1 MSNLVAKVGLSSL
14 LHLGQDHGGY
24 FLRSLFMMSAKCRVR
39 ESRYTYKVPQVAPVV
54 DLDHGFALLVNDL
67 ERPVPPVALDIRV
80 VKVST
85 DQSLRVENGVLWVIG
100 GLVLSGVTNKS
111 LFIGE
116 SDP

>member
-1 MSNLVAKVGLSSL
+1 
-14 LHLGQDHGGY
+14 
-24 FLRSLFMMSAKCRVR
+24 MSAKYR
-39 ESRYTYKVPQVAPVV
+39 ERENGYTYEVPQIAPVV
-54 DLDHGFALLVNDL
+54 DLDHGFALLVNNL

-100 GLVLSGVTNKS
+100 GLVLSGVTNKP

-116 SDP
+116 GDP